1 MLAVPVARSA
11 GESQDNHVRPE
22 SPDHP
27 HHIAQN
33 LIVTPFVERF
43 LRSLGES
50 KIDGTREELL
60 RAVYSPRRQQLLG
73 ADYSECVP
81 LLRTDQIL
89 ATLAASQRK
98 ISGAHFS

>member
-33 LIVTPFVERF
+33 LIVTPFIERF
-43 LRSLGES
+43 LCGLGEA
-50 KIDGTREELL
+50 KINGAREELL
-60 RAVYSPRRQQLLG
+60 GAVDSPR
-73 ADYSECVP
+73 S
-81 LLRTDQIL
+81 
-89 ATLAASQRK
+89 
-98 ISGAHFS
+98 